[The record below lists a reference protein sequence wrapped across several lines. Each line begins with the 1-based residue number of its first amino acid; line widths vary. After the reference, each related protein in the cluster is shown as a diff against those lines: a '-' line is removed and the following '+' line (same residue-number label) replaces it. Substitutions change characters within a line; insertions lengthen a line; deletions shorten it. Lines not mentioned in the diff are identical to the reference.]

1 MNNVTLEESIFMMEK
16 KMHVT
21 IVDDVKDNLKSYN
34 ELLSPTF
41 NLELIQNP
49 LDLLNFLSKNQ
60 TDLIILD
67 LHMPNIN
74 GFELYE
80 KFKTTHPEI
89 PVIFLSGDPSEE
101 SIIKGLNLGADD
113 FIVKPVSLRELVARI
128 KNKISL
134 KQNSAQA
141 EDVIV
146 FDGFK
151 LHCEM
156 QMAELNNEK
165 IQLTPIEFKLI
176 QLLARNPNKV
186 FTREYITNLL
196 WPNIHV
202 QNQNIDTHLSNLR
215 KKLMPFSKYIRT
227 IKSRGYILRIG

>member
-1 MNNVTLEESIFMMEK
+1 
-16 KMHVT
+16 MHVT
-21 IVDDVKDNLKSYN
+21 IVDDVKDNLRSYN

-49 LDLLNFLSKNQ
+49 VDLLSFLGKTE
-60 TDLIILD
+60 TDLILLD
-67 LHMPNIN
+67 LHMPNMN

-80 KFKTTHPEI
+80 KFKVSHPDL

-128 KNKISL
+128 KNKIST
-134 KQNSAQA
+134 KQAQSSEA
-141 EDVIV
+141 EVIS

-156 QMAELNNEK
+156 QMAEIGEEK

-176 QLLARNPNKV
+176 HLLAKNPNKV
-186 FTREYITNLL
+186 FSREYITNLL

>member
-1 MNNVTLEESIFMMEK
+1 
-16 KMHVT
+16 MHVT
-21 IVDDVKDNLKSYN
+21 IVDDVKDNLRSYN

-49 LDLLNFLSKNQ
+49 VDLLSFLGKTE
-60 TDLIILD
+60 TDLILLD
-67 LHMPNIN
+67 LHMPTMN

-80 KFKTTHPEI
+80 KFKTSHPDL

-128 KNKISL
+128 KNKIST
-134 KQNSAQA
+134 KQAQSN
-141 EDVIV
+141 ESEIIT

-156 QMAELNNEK
+156 QMAEIGEEK

-176 QLLARNPNKV
+176 HLLAKNPNKV
-186 FTREYITNLL
+186 FSREYITNLL

>member
-1 MNNVTLEESIFMMEK
+1 MEK

-49 LDLLNFLSKNQ
+49 LELLNFLSKNQ
-60 TDLIILD
+60 TDLILLD

-80 KFKTTHPEI
+80 KFKTSHPEL

-113 FIVKPVSLRELVARI
+113 FIVKPVSLRELIARI

-134 KQNSAQA
+134 KQNTSQP

-176 QLLARNPNKV
+176 QLLAKNPNKV

>member
-1 MNNVTLEESIFMMEK
+1 MDR
-16 KMHVT
+16 KMHIT

-49 LDLLNFLSKNQ
+49 LDLLSFLGKTQ
-60 TDLIILD
+60 TDLVLLD
-67 LHMPNIN
+67 LHMPTIN
-74 GFELYE
+74 GFELYQ
-80 KFKTTHPEI
+80 KFKMTYPDL

-101 SIIKGLNLGADD
+101 SVIRGLNLGADD

-128 KNKISL
+128 KNKINL
-134 KQNSAQA
+134 KPGSNSS
-141 EDVIV
+141 DNILT

-151 LHCEM
+151 LYCDM
-156 QMAELNNEK
+156 QMAEINDEK

-176 QLLARNPNKV
+176 HLLAKNPNKV
-186 FTREYITNLL
+186 FSREYITNLL
-196 WPNIHV
+196 WPNVHV

-215 KKLMPFSKYIRT
+215 KKLMPFSRYIKT

>member
-1 MNNVTLEESIFMMEK
+1 MER

-49 LDLLNFLSKNQ
+49 LDLLSFLGKTE

-67 LHMPNIN
+67 LHMPTMN

-80 KFKTTHPEI
+80 KFKLSHPDL

-128 KNKISL
+128 KNKIST
-134 KQNSAQA
+134 KQAATES
-141 EDVIV
+141 EIIS

-156 QMAELNNEK
+156 QMAEIGEER

-176 QLLARNPNKV
+176 HLLAKNPNKV
-186 FTREYITNLL
+186 FSRDYITNLL

>member
-1 MNNVTLEESIFMMEK
+1 MEK

-49 LDLLNFLSKNQ
+49 IELLTFLSKNS

-80 KFKTTHPEI
+80 KFKTTHPEV

-101 SIIKGLNLGADD
+101 SVIKGLNLGADD

-134 KQNSAQA
+134 KQSSTQT

-176 QLLARNPNKV
+176 QLLAKNPNKV
-186 FTREYITNLL
+186 FSREYITNLL

>member
-1 MNNVTLEESIFMMEK
+1 MEQQRFMEK

-21 IVDDVKDNLKSYN
+21 IVDDVKENLKSYN

-49 LDLLNFLSKNQ
+49 LDLLSFLGKSE

-67 LHMPNIN
+67 LHMPTMN

-80 KFKTTHPEI
+80 TFKNSHPNL

-128 KNKISL
+128 NNKIST
-134 KQNSAQA
+134 KQVSA
-141 EDVIV
+141 ESEIIS
-146 FDGFK
+146 FEGFK

-156 QMAELNNEK
+156 QMAEIGEEK

-176 QLLARNPNKV
+176 HLLAKNPNKV
-186 FTREYITNLL
+186 FSREYITNLL

>member
-1 MNNVTLEESIFMMEK
+1 
-16 KMHVT
+16 MHVT
-21 IVDDVKDNLKSYN
+21 IVDDIKDNLKSYS

-49 LDLLNFLSKNQ
+49 VDLLSYLRKSQ
-60 TDLIILD
+60 TDLVLLD
-67 LHMPNIN
+67 LHMPNMN

-80 KFKTTHPEI
+80 KFKDHHPEL

-101 SIIKGLNLGADD
+101 SIIRGLNLGADD

-128 KNKISL
+128 KNKILS
-134 KQNSAQA
+134 KPIHQPEN
-141 EDVIV
+141 EVIT
-146 FDGFK
+146 FEGFK

-156 QMAELNNEK
+156 QMAEIENQK
-165 IQLTPIEFKLI
+165 IQLTPIEFKI
-176 QLLARNPNKV
+176 IHLLAKNPNKV
-186 FTREYITNLL
+186 FSREYITNML

-215 KKLMPFSKYIRT
+215 KKLMPFSRLIKT

>member
-1 MNNVTLEESIFMMEK
+1 MEI

-49 LDLLNFLSKNQ
+49 VDLLDFLGKTS
-60 TDLIILD
+60 TDLVILD
-67 LHMPNIN
+67 LHMPNMN

-80 KFKTTHPEI
+80 KFKMSHPEL

-128 KNKISL
+128 KNKINL
-134 KQNSAQA
+134 KQAAAQQD
-141 EDVIV
+141 EIIS

-156 QMAELNNEK
+156 QMAEINNEK

-176 QLLARNPNKV
+176 HLLAKNPNKV
-186 FTREYITNLL
+186 FSREYITNLL

>member
-1 MNNVTLEESIFMMEK
+1 MEI
-16 KMHVT
+16 KMHIT

-49 LDLLNFLSKNQ
+49 VDLLSFLDKTA
-60 TDLIILD
+60 TDLVILD
-67 LHMPNIN
+67 LHMPNMN

-80 KFKTTHPEI
+80 KFKTSHPDL

-128 KNKISL
+128 KNKINL
-134 KQNSAQA
+134 KQASSSQD
-141 EDVIV
+141 EIIS
-146 FDGFK
+146 FEGFR

-156 QMAELNNEK
+156 QMAEINNEK

-176 QLLARNPNKV
+176 HLLSKNPNKV
-186 FTREYITNLL
+186 FSREYITNLL

-215 KKLMPFSKYIRT
+215 KKLMPFSKYIKT

>member
-1 MNNVTLEESIFMMEK
+1 
-16 KMHVT
+16 MHVT
-21 IVDDVKDNLKSYN
+21 IVDDVKDNLRSYN

-49 LDLLNFLSKNQ
+49 IDLLSFLGKAE

-67 LHMPNIN
+67 LHMPTMN

-80 KFKTTHPEI
+80 KFKTSHPDL

-128 KNKISL
+128 KNKIST
-134 KQNSAQA
+134 KQSQISAS
-141 EDVIV
+141 EIIS

-156 QMAELNNEK
+156 QMAEIGDER

-176 QLLARNPNKV
+176 HLLAKNPNKV
-186 FTREYITNLL
+186 FSREYITNLL

>member
-1 MNNVTLEESIFMMEK
+1 
-16 KMHVT
+16 MHVT
-21 IVDDVKDNLKSYN
+21 IVDDVKDNLRSYN

-49 LDLLNFLSKNQ
+49 IDLLSFLGKTE

-67 LHMPNIN
+67 LHMPTMN

-80 KFKTTHPEI
+80 KFKISHPDL

-128 KNKISL
+128 KNKIST
-134 KQNSAQA
+134 KQSQMAGS
-141 EDVIV
+141 EIIS

-156 QMAELNNEK
+156 QMAEIGEEK

-176 QLLARNPNKV
+176 HLLAKNPNKV
-186 FTREYITNLL
+186 FSREYITNLL

>member
-1 MNNVTLEESIFMMEK
+1 MER

-21 IVDDVKDNLKSYN
+21 IVDDVKDNLRSYN

-49 LDLLNFLSKNQ
+49 VDLLSFLGKTE

-67 LHMPNIN
+67 LHMPTMN

-80 KFKTTHPEI
+80 KFKISHPDL

-128 KNKISL
+128 KNKIST
-134 KQNSAQA
+134 KQAQA
-141 EDVIV
+141 AEAEIIS
-146 FDGFK
+146 FEGFK

-156 QMAELNNEK
+156 QMAEIGDER

-176 QLLARNPNKV
+176 HLLAKNPNKV
-186 FTREYITNLL
+186 FSRDYITNLL

>member
-1 MNNVTLEESIFMMEK
+1 
-16 KMHVT
+16 MHVT

-60 TDLIILD
+60 TDLILLD

-80 KFKTTHPEI
+80 KFKTSHPEV

-113 FIVKPVSLRELVARI
+113 FIVKPVSLRELIARI

-134 KQNSAQA
+134 KQNSAQS

-151 LHCEM
+151 LYCEM

-176 QLLARNPNKV
+176 QLLAKNPNKV

>member
-1 MNNVTLEESIFMMEK
+1 MER

-21 IVDDVKDNLKSYN
+21 IVDDVKDNLRSYN

-49 LDLLNFLSKNQ
+49 VDLLSFLGKTE
-60 TDLIILD
+60 TDLILLD
-67 LHMPNIN
+67 LHMPNMN

-80 KFKTTHPEI
+80 KFKVSHPDL

-128 KNKISL
+128 KNKIST
-134 KQNSAQA
+134 KQAQA
-141 EDVIV
+141 SEAEVIT

-156 QMAELNNEK
+156 QMAEIGEER

-176 QLLARNPNKV
+176 HLLAKNPNKV
-186 FTREYITNLL
+186 FSREYITNLL

>member
-1 MNNVTLEESIFMMEK
+1 VEK

-21 IVDDVKDNLKSYN
+21 IVDDIKDNLKSYN

-49 LDLLNFLSKNQ
+49 VDLLSYLGKAQ
-60 TDLIILD
+60 TDLILLD
-67 LHMPNIN
+67 LHMPNMN

-80 KFKTTHPEI
+80 KFKDDHPEL

-101 SIIKGLNLGADD
+101 SIIRGLNLGADD
-113 FIVKPVSLRELVARI
+113 FIVKPVSLRELIARI
-128 KNKISL
+128 KNKIST
-134 KQNSAQA
+134 KQSNQMES
-141 EDVIV
+141 EVLS

-156 QMAELNNEK
+156 QMAEIGGEK
-165 IQLTPIEFKLI
+165 IQLTPIEFKI
-176 QLLARNPNKV
+176 IYLLAKNPNKV
-186 FTREYITNLL
+186 FSRDYITNLL
-196 WPNIHV
+196 WPNVHV

-215 KKLMPFSKYIRT
+215 KKLMPFSKLIKT

>member
-1 MNNVTLEESIFMMEK
+1 
-16 KMHVT
+16 MHVT

-49 LDLLNFLSKNQ
+49 LDLISFLGKTE

-67 LHMPNIN
+67 LHMPTMN

-80 KFKTTHPEI
+80 KFKISHPDL

-128 KNKISL
+128 KNKIST
-134 KQNSAQA
+134 KQEANKS
-141 EDVIV
+141 EIIT

-156 QMAELNNEK
+156 QMAEIGEER

-176 QLLARNPNKV
+176 HLLAKNPNKV
-186 FTREYITNLL
+186 FSRDYITNLL

-215 KKLMPFSKYIRT
+215 KKLMPFSKFIRT